1 MAPLRRISYG
11 LQIGSPGQADGNLER
26 GMRAKTAAP
35 AGSSRRPDCAMS
47 MTRSVAPY
55 IKIAR
60 LDHWVKN
67 AFMLPGAALAY
78 MLFPSISVDLVVRV
92 LIGLLST
99 GFIASANYTINE
111 YLDAEFDKLHPL
123 KRERPAARGNIKG
136 RFVGV
141 QYVGLAAAGFATA
154 SLIGSYFL
162 ACSAALF
169 LMGIIY
175 NVRPFRT
182 KDRAILDVIS
192 ESVNNPS
199 RFLLGWFCVT
209 SVAFPPSSALLS
221 YWAGGAFLMT
231 MKRYAEYRQI
241 GDPALAG
248 SYRRS
253 FAFYTERSLLVMAF
267 FYALNSTFFLGIF
280 LIKYRI
286 EFVLLFPFL
295 SLLFVEYFLMSMGD
309 GSTAYAPEKLYKE
322 RRLMSIL
329 AANLIMTLVLLW
341 VKLPFLDFLLQKIDL
356 KPH

>member
-1 MAPLRRISYG
+1 MSVEAAAAPGR
-11 LQIGSPGQADGNLER
+11 PGDVRQTPTPAQES
-26 GMRAKTAAP
+26 TAAAVDP
-35 AGSSRRPDCAMS
+35 ALRPEDVRTS
-47 MTRSVAPY
+47 LIRSLAPY
-55 IKIAR
+55 VKIAR

-78 MLFPSISVDLVVRV
+78 TLSPAISVDLIVRLVVA
-92 LIGLLST
+92 LLST

-123 KRERPAARGNIKG
+123 KRTRPAALGNIQG
-136 RFVGV
+136 RFVAI
-141 QYVGLAAAGFATA
+141 QYIGLAAAGLGAAVLISPYFAA
-154 SLIGSYFL
+154 GSV
-162 ACSAALF
+162 ALLF
-169 LMGIIY
+169 MGIVY

-182 KDRAILDVIS
+182 KDRAILDVVS
-192 ESVNNPS
+192 ESVNNPL

-209 SVAFPPSSALLS
+209 SAAFPPSSALLS

-241 GDPALAG
+241 GDAAIAG

-253 FAFYTERSLLVMAF
+253 FAFYTERRLLVMAF
-267 FYALNSTFFLGIF
+267 FCALNTTFFLGIF
-280 LIKYRI
+280 LIKYRV
-286 EFVLLFPFL
+286 EFVLLFPLL
-295 SLLFVEYFLMSMGD
+295 SLLFVEYFRMSMGN

-322 RRLMSIL
+322 GRLMAIL
-329 AANLIMTLVLLW
+329 AATLLSTLVLLW